1 MTSET
6 EPRSQIVILCAD
18 LMFQSQITGAA
29 RLNGFSFTC
38 VLSLAQALGELTD
51 ELPQLLIIDLNQ
63 PEIDWELLTRTM
75 QQFPQLTSIAYG
87 PPHLHNRIA
96 HGIPESCA
104 EAGGSGWQY
113 PGHSART
120 CDLSQRDERR
130 SRRLVAGRELRRF
143 PSR

>member
-38 VLSLAQALGELTD
+38 VLSLAQALGKLTN

-75 QQFPQLTSIAYG
+75 QQYPQLTSIAYG
-87 PPHLHNRIA
+87 PHVDTETLQQARD
-96 HGIPESCA
+96 
-104 EAGGSGWQY
+104 AGCDQVLPRSQF
-113 PGHSART
+113 SANLPRLLQT
-120 CDLSQRDERR
+120 ALSTDD
-130 SRRLVAGRELRRF
+130 
-143 PSR
+143 

>member
-38 VLSLAQALGELTD
+38 VLSLAQALGELTN

-75 QQFPQLTSIAYG
+75 QQYPQLTSISYG
-87 PPHLHNRIA
+87 PHVNTETLQLARD
-96 HGIPESCA
+96 
-104 EAGGSGWQY
+104 AGCDQVLPRSQF
-113 PGHSART
+113 SANLPRLLQT
-120 CDLSQRDERR
+120 ALSTDD
-130 SRRLVAGRELRRF
+130 
-143 PSR
+143 

>member
-38 VLSLAQALGELTD
+38 VLSLAQALGELTN

-87 PPHLHNRIA
+87 PHVDTEILQQARD
-96 HGIPESCA
+96 
-104 EAGGSGWQY
+104 AGCDQVLPRSQF
-113 PGHSART
+113 SANLPRLLQT
-120 CDLSQRDERR
+120 ALSTDD
-130 SRRLVAGRELRRF
+130 
-143 PSR
+143 